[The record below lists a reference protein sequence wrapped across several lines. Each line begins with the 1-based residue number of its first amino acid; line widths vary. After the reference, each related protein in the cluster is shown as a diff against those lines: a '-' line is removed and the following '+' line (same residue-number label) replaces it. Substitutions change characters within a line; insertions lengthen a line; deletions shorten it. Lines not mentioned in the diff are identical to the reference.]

1 MGEGKSMNGN
11 LFTYVMTSL
20 VFSTILVG
28 CGKGEKSVGSTV
40 PVKAE
45 ATVQLTGA
53 FEKMKG
59 KWVRSDGGYV
69 LEFRQLKANNELD
82 VAYFNPNPIHVG
94 KARMYEERGFTKVFV
109 ELQDVN
115 YPGSR
120 YTLILNTDKNQLVG
134 NYFQATQQVDYEVT
148 FEKQ

>member
-1 MGEGKSMNGN
+1 MTCINCFKALTATL
-11 LFTYVMTSL
+11 LFTAL
-20 VFSTILVG
+20 LGG
-28 CGKGEKSVGSTV
+28 CGKAEKAKEAPLAPKGEA
-40 PVKAE
+40 P
-45 ATVQLTGA
+45 VQLTGE
-53 FEKMKG
+53 FERIKG
-59 KWVRSDGGYV
+59 KWMRSDGGYV
-69 LEFRQLKANNELD
+69 LEFKQLKANNELD

-120 YTLILNTDKNQLVG
+120 YTLILDAEKTRLVG
-134 NYFQATQQVDYEVT
+134 NYFQATQQVDYEVA

>member
-1 MGEGKSMNGN
+1 MRLNCFS
-11 LFTYVMTSL
+11 SL
-20 VFSTILVG
+20 TAVVLCTALLGG
-28 CGKGEKSVGSTV
+28 CGKADKAKEAPLATKSDA
-40 PVKAE
+40 PV
-45 ATVQLTGA
+45 QMISA
-53 FEKMKG
+53 FDRIKG

-69 LEFRQLKANNELD
+69 LEFKKLKDNNELD

-120 YTLILNTDKNQLVG
+120 YTLILNVDKNQLVG
-134 NYFQATQQVDYEVT
+134 NYFQATQQVDYEVA

>member
-1 MGEGKSMNGN
+1 MRFNCFS
-11 LFTYVMTSL
+11 SL
-20 VFSTILVG
+20 TAVLLCTALLGG
-28 CGKGEKSVGSTV
+28 CGKADKAKVAPLAT
-40 PVKAE
+40 KAE
-45 ATVQLTGA
+45 APVQLTSA
-53 FEKMKG
+53 FERIKG
-59 KWVRSDGGYV
+59 KWMRSDGGYV
-69 LEFRQLKANNELD
+69 LEFKQLKENNELD

-120 YTLILNTDKNQLVG
+120 YTLILNTEKNQLVG
-134 NYFQATQQVDYEVT
+134 NYFQATQQVDYEVA

>member
-1 MGEGKSMNGN
+1 MMRLNCFRSFPAVLLCTALLG
-11 LFTYVMTSL
+11 
-20 VFSTILVG
+20 G
-28 CGKGEKSVGSTV
+28 CGKVEKA
-40 PVKAE
+40 KE
-45 ATVQLTGA
+45 APLAPKGLAPVQLTSA
-53 FEKMKG
+53 FERIKG
-59 KWVRSDGGYV
+59 KWMRSDGGYV
-69 LEFRQLKANNELD
+69 LEFKQLKANNELD

-120 YTLILNTDKNQLVG
+120 YTLILNADKNQLVG
-134 NYFQATQQVDYEVT
+134 NYFQATQQVDYEVA

>member
-1 MGEGKSMNGN
+1 MNVN
-11 LFTYVMTSL
+11 HFTYVIASL
-20 VFSTILVG
+20 IFSTVLVG
-28 CGKGEKSVGSTV
+28 CGKEKKATESTV
-40 PVKAE
+40 AVKATE
-45 ATVQLTGA
+45 TVQLTGA

-69 LEFRQLKANNELD
+69 LEFKQLLKNNTLD
-82 VAYFNPNPIHVG
+82 VAYFNPSPIHVG
-94 KARMYEERGFTKVFV
+94 KAHMYEERGFTKVFV

-134 NYFQATQQVDYEVT
+134 NYFQATQQVDYEVA
-148 FEKQ
+148 FDKM